1 MRRNKLLA
9 CLMAGTMAVSITAC
23 SGNAN
28 SDATTTPTTTEAVTT
43 QAVTTQGESQ
53 ETTTQTSQEQKSEA
67 SVDFEDGQMG
77 FVQAYNAPANAADV
91 ELSIT
96 DFDGSKALAV
106 KNLTGKVPF
115 VGIDV
120 SSLCGASV
128 ADVAA
133 VSMKLGVSYEDGS
146 FSACAGKITTWTG
159 TDLVQTGYDWAV
171 YMESKNPKVATVD
184 VSGVPFTADANNIIV
199 LSLETDN
206 GLDAGHV
213 NATLYVDDITFY
225 DKSGNVLTAD
235 KTVAFAE
242 PAGYS
247 SSGRDSSNLFA
258 VKGAVNFEGFATS
271 ADAWAQDGFD
281 MPQEVI
287 DALVPGSVVE
297 IEYKSE
303 TGNMWLVMP
312 DAEKGWMRVG
322 QAGTEDPAYINNSG
336 NIAQITYEQLA
347 ALCGDDV
354 STWGARMQCESDSA
368 WEVFSVKVGQQAKNM
383 AVLNGVDFAGFA
395 TKADAWAQDGFDM
408 PQEIIDALVPGS
420 VVEITYSSET
430 GNMWIV
436 MPDAAN
442 GWMRVGQAGTEDPA
456 VCDGQKCYVT
466 YEQLAALCGDDAST
480 WGARMQCESDSA
492 WEVYS
497 VKVGTAAE
505 FAPLNKLVKFEG
517 FETSAD
523 AWTQNGFDMPQEIID
538 ALVPGAVVTIRYS
551 SDTGNVWI
559 VMPDAANGWMRVGQA
574 GTEDPALCNGT
585 YAQITYEQLAALCGD
600 DVSTWGA
607 RMQCES
613 DSAWEVYGVWVSAPV
628 TSAE

>member
-28 SDATTTPTTTEAVTT
+28 SDATTTEAVTT

-53 ETTTQTSQEQKSEA
+53 ETTTQTPQEQKSEA

-206 GLDAGHV
+206 GASAGHG

-225 DKSGNVLTAD
+225 DKSGKVITAD
-235 KTVAFAE
+235 KSVAFAE

-303 TGNMWLVMP
+303 TGNMWLVIP

-322 QAGTEDPAYINNSG
+322 QAGTDDPAYINNSG

-368 WEVFSVKVGQQAKNM
+368 WEVFSVKVGQQAKNLALVN
-383 AVLNGVDFAGFA
+383 AVTFEGFE
-395 TKADAWAQDGFDM
+395 TKADAWAQDGFEM
-408 PQEIIDALVPGS
+408 PQEVIDALVPGS
-420 VVEITYSSET
+420 VVEVTYSSET
-430 GNMWIV
+430 GNMWLV
-436 MPDAAN
+436 MPDAEK

-505 FAPLNKLVKFEG
+505 FAPVNKLTKFEG
-517 FETSAD
+517 FETAAD
-523 AWTQNGFDMPQEIID
+523 AWAQDGFDMPQEIID
-538 ALVPGAVVTIRYS
+538 ALVPGAVVTVQYS
-551 SDTGNVWI
+551 SESGNVWLVI
-559 VMPDAANGWMRVGQA
+559 PDAEKGWMRVGQA

-585 YAQITYEQLAALCGD
+585 YAQITYEQLAALCGE

>member
-43 QAVTTQGESQ
+43 QGESQ
-53 ETTTQTSQEQKSEA
+53 ETTTQTPQEQKSEA

-184 VSGVPFTADANNIIV
+184 VSGVPFIADANNIIV

-206 GLDAGHV
+206 GLDAGHG

-322 QAGTEDPAYINNSG
+322 QAGTEDPA
-336 NIAQITYEQLA
+336 
-347 ALCGDDV
+347 
-354 STWGARMQCESDSA
+354 
-368 WEVFSVKVGQQAKNM
+368 
-383 AVLNGVDFAGFA
+383 
-395 TKADAWAQDGFDM
+395 
-408 PQEIIDALVPGS
+408 
-420 VVEITYSSET
+420 
-430 GNMWIV
+430 
-436 MPDAAN
+436 
-442 GWMRVGQAGTEDPA
+442 

-505 FAPLNKLVKFEG
+505 FAPVNKLTKFEG
-517 FETSAD
+517 FETAAD
-523 AWTQNGFDMPQEIID
+523 AWAQDGFDMPQEIID
-538 ALVPGAVVTIRYS
+538 ALVPGAVVTVQYS
-551 SDTGNVWI
+551 SESGNVWLVI
-559 VMPDAANGWMRVGQA
+559 PDAEKGWMRVGQA

-585 YAQITYEQLAALCGD
+585 YAQITYEQLAALCGE

-613 DSAWEVYGVWVSAPV
+613 DGAWEVYGVWVSAPV

>member
-53 ETTTQTSQEQKSEA
+53 ETTTQTPQEQKSEA

-206 GLDAGHV
+206 GASAGHG

-225 DKSGNVLTAD
+225 DKSGKVITAD
-235 KTVAFAE
+235 KSVAFAE

-303 TGNMWLVMP
+303 TGNMWLVIP

-322 QAGTEDPAYINNSG
+322 QAGTDDPAYINNSG
-336 NIAQITYEQLA
+336 NIAQITYEQFA

-368 WEVFSVKVGQQAKNM
+368 WEVFSVKVGQQAKNLALVN
-383 AVLNGVDFAGFA
+383 AVTFEGFE

-408 PQEIIDALVPGS
+408 PQEVIDALVPGS
-420 VVEITYSSET
+420 VVEVTYSSET
-430 GNMWIV
+430 GNMWLV
-436 MPDAAN
+436 MPDAEK

-505 FAPLNKLVKFEG
+505 FAPVNKLTKFEG
-517 FETSAD
+517 FETAAD
-523 AWTQNGFDMPQEIID
+523 AWAQDGFDMPQEIID
-538 ALVPGAVVTIRYS
+538 ALVPGAVVTVQYS
-551 SDTGNVWI
+551 SESGNVWLVI
-559 VMPDAANGWMRVGQA
+559 PDAEKGWMRVGQA

-585 YAQITYEQLAALCGD
+585 YAQITYEQLAALCGE

>member
-28 SDATTTPTTTEAVTT
+28 SDATTTEAVTT

-53 ETTTQTSQEQKSEA
+53 ETTTQTPQEQKSEA

-206 GLDAGHV
+206 GASAGHG

-225 DKSGNVLTAD
+225 DKSGKVITAD
-235 KTVAFAE
+235 KSVAFAE

-303 TGNMWLVMP
+303 TGNMWLVIP

-322 QAGTEDPAYINNSG
+322 QAGTDDPAYINNSG

-368 WEVFSVKVGQQAKNM
+368 WEVFSVKVGQQAKNLALVN
-383 AVLNGVDFAGFA
+383 AVTFEGFE

-408 PQEIIDALVPGS
+408 PQEVIDALVPGS
-420 VVEITYSSET
+420 VVEVTYSSET
-430 GNMWIV
+430 GNMWLV
-436 MPDAAN
+436 MPDAEK

-505 FAPLNKLVKFEG
+505 FAPASDVYKRQG
-517 FETSAD
+517 FETAAD
-523 AWTQNGFDMPQEIID
+523 AWAQDGFDMPQEIID
-538 ALVPGAVVTIRYS
+538 ALVPGAVVTVQYS
-551 SDTGNVWI
+551 SESGNVWLVI
-559 VMPDAANGWMRVGQA
+559 PDAEKGWMRVGQA

-585 YAQITYEQLAALCGD
+585 YAQITYEQLAALCGE

>member
-1 MRRNKLLA
+1 
-9 CLMAGTMAVSITAC
+9 MAGTMAVSITAC

-53 ETTTQTSQEQKSEA
+53 ETTTQTPQEQKSEA

-159 TDLVQTGYDWAV
+159 ADLVQTGYDWAV

-206 GLDAGHV
+206 GLDAGHG

-322 QAGTEDPAYINNSG
+322 QAGTDDPAYINNSG

-368 WEVFSVKVGQQAKNM
+368 WEVFSVKVGQQAKNL
-383 AVLNGVDFAGFA
+383 ALVNVVTFEGFE

-408 PQEIIDALVPGS
+408 PQEVIDALVPGS
-420 VVEITYSSET
+420 VVEVTYSSET
-430 GNMWIV
+430 GNMWLV
-436 MPDAAN
+436 MPDAEK

-505 FAPLNKLVKFEG
+505 FAPVNKLTKFEG
-517 FETSAD
+517 FETAAD
-523 AWTQNGFDMPQEIID
+523 AWAQDGFDMPQEIID
-538 ALVPGAVVTIRYS
+538 ALVPGAVVTVQYS
-551 SDTGNVWI
+551 SESGNVWLVI
-559 VMPDAANGWMRVGQA
+559 PDAEKGWMRVGQA

-585 YAQITYEQLAALCGD
+585 YAQITYEQLAALCGE

>member
-9 CLMAGTMAVSITAC
+9 CLMAGTMAVSLTAC
-23 SGNAN
+23 SGSAD
-28 SDATTTPTTTEAVTT
+28 SDASTAPTTTTEAVTT
-43 QAVTTQGESQ
+43 TQEAVQ
-53 ETTTQTSQEQKSEA
+53 ETTTEAEQVDSDA

-77 FVQAYNAPANAADV
+77 FVKAYSAPANAADV
-91 ELSIT
+91 EMSVV
-96 DFDGSKALAV
+96 DFDGSKALEV
-106 KNLTGKVPF
+106 KNLNGKVPF

-128 ADVAA
+128 ADIPSI
-133 VSMKLGVSYEDGS
+133 SMKLGVSYEDGG

-159 TDLVQTGYDWAV
+159 EELVQTGYDWSV

-184 VSGVPFTADANNIIV
+184 VSSVPFTAGANNILV

-206 GLDAGHV
+206 GLDAGHGT
-213 NATLYVDDITFY
+213 ASFYVDDITFY
-225 DKSGNVLTAD
+225 DKSGEVITAD
-235 KTVAFAE
+235 KSVAFAD

-247 SSGRDSSNLFA
+247 NSGRDSSNLYA
-258 VKGAVNFEGFATS
+258 VKGAVAFEGFATS
-271 ADAWAQDGFD
+271 AGAWTQDGFD
-281 MPQEVI
+281 MPQEII

-303 TGNMWLVMP
+303 TGNMWIVMP
-312 DAEKGWMRVG
+312 DSEKGWMRVG
-322 QAGTEDPAYINNSG
+322 QAGTDDPAYINNSG

-354 STWGARMQCESDSA
+354 STWGARMQCEADGE

-383 AVLNGVDFAGFA
+383 AVVNGVDFAGFA

-420 VVEITYSSET
+420 VVEITYSSES

-436 MPDAAN
+436 MPDSEK
-442 GWMRVGQAGTEDPA
+442 GWMRVGQAGTDDPA
-456 VCDGQKCYVT
+456 ICDGQKCYVT
-466 YEQLAALCGDDAST
+466 YEQLAALCGDDVST
-480 WGARMQCESDSA
+480 WGARMQCEADSA

-497 VKVGTAAE
+497 VKVGMEAE

-523 AWTQNGFDMPQEIID
+523 AWAQDGFDMPQEIID

-551 SDTGNVWI
+551 SESGNVWI
-559 VMPDAANGWMRVGQA
+559 VMPDAEKGWMRVGQA

-600 DVSTWGA
+600 NVSTWGA
-607 RMQCES
+607 RMQCEA
-613 DSAWEVYGVWVSAPV
+613 DGAWEVYGVCVGTQA
-628 TSAE
+628 AE

>member
-28 SDATTTPTTTEAVTT
+28 SDATTTEAVTT

-53 ETTTQTSQEQKSEA
+53 ETTTQTPQEQKSEA

-206 GLDAGHV
+206 GASAGHG

-225 DKSGNVLTAD
+225 DKSGKVITAD
-235 KTVAFAE
+235 KSVAFAE

-322 QAGTEDPAYINNSG
+322 QAGTDDPAYINNSG

-368 WEVFSVKVGQQAKNM
+368 WEVFSVKVGQQAKNLALVN
-383 AVLNGVDFAGFA
+383 AVTFEGFE

-408 PQEIIDALVPGS
+408 PQEVIDALVPGS
-420 VVEITYSSET
+420 VVEVTYSSET
-430 GNMWIV
+430 GNMWLV
-436 MPDAAN
+436 MPDAEK

-505 FAPLNKLVKFEG
+505 FAPVNKLTKFEG
-517 FETSAD
+517 FETAAD
-523 AWTQNGFDMPQEIID
+523 AWAQDGFDMPQEIID
-538 ALVPGAVVTIRYS
+538 ALVPGAVVTVQYS
-551 SDTGNVWI
+551 SESGNVWLVI
-559 VMPDAANGWMRVGQA
+559 PDAEKGWMRVGQA

-585 YAQITYEQLAALCGD
+585 YAQITYEQLAALCGE